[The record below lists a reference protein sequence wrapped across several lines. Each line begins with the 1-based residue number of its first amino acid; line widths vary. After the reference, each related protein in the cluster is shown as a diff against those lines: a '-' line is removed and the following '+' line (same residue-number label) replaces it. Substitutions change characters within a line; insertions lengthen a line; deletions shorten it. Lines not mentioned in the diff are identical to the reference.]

1 MATVK
6 FLLCLLC
13 TAFIIGSGL
22 PGGGILKP
30 PFRNQPTRQLILQ
43 VAESQLGVHEATGSN
58 DGLAVEKFLYYTG
71 NAKGDPW
78 CGAFV
83 SWVYGQA
90 GCGQP
95 RTAWSPSLLPLSKRI
110 RKPEPADVFGI
121 YFPGL
126 KRIAHCGIVKMQR
139 GSWIITVEG
148 NTNVAGSREGDGV
161 YSKYRHIRTIKYFA
175 NWLKGNKS

>member
-6 FLLCLLC
+6 FLLCLFC
-13 TAFIIGSGL
+13 AAVIGWSGL
-22 PGGGILKP
+22 FGSRVLNPEL
-30 PFRNQPTRQLILQ
+30 RVQPTRQLILQ
-43 VAESQLGVHEATGSN
+43 VAESQLGIHEATGHN
-58 DGLAVEKFLYYTG
+58 DGEVVERYLLYTG
-71 NAKGDPW
+71 NTKGDPW
-78 CGAFV
+78 CASFV

-90 GCGQP
+90 GCRQP
-95 RTAWSPSLLPLSKRI
+95 RTAWSPSLLPLSKRTSN
-110 RKPEPADVFGI
+110 PEPADVFGV

-175 NWLKGNKS
+175 SWLKGNKS